1 MNLDKLLSKLFLAS
15 RLKMNDESVPYAFEK
30 RIIAGLAGLS
40 PVSSVTLWDRSL
52 WKAAAVCS
60 AVSIV
65 LGVWSL
71 QSGVQKQP
79 VSLEA
84 TVLSMA
90 KQLSETW

>member
-1 MNLDKLLSKLFLAS
+1 MNLDKLQSKLFLAGRS
-15 RLKMNDESVPYAFEK
+15 QTPDESVPYAFEK
-30 RIIAGLAGLS
+30 RIIARVACLS
-40 PVSSVTLWDRSL
+40 SAAPVTFWGRSL

-65 LGVWSL
+65 LGAWSL
-71 QSGVQKQP
+71 QSAVQKQP

-84 TVLSMA
+84 TVFSMA